1 MGEVRRWQSACLKS
15 FHLGSQTDF
24 IRTGISEYKS
34 QQQFSFYVTF
44 IFMNWRGDKTLPRTF
59 ILFLM
64 LGSVFIG
71 EVMPVVIAIFGG
83 VFGTY
88 GAKEPIIKSWP
99 DFGLILVIYT
109 VLGSLFWFLYRF
121 LNWRIVALFAF
132 VLAFVLERWV
142 YWHPEGEV
150 GVSNTISFGTILQ
163 LVIIYFL
170 VLVLP
175 YIIFQKIRSK
185 WVMRGVGAS
194 LIILLLLNTAGL
206 VFTYS
211 TMVKR
216 GLWPWRPVTSQRGS
230 QDSGLPPNICP
241 QRLIVE
247 KDKQTTAYWGGKTFS
262 VSADVH
268 NWVEEK

>member
-1 MGEVRRWQSACLKS
+1 M
-15 FHLGSQTDF
+15 
-24 IRTGISEYKS
+24 I
-34 QQQFSFYVTF
+34 
-44 IFMNWRGDKTLPRTF
+44 WRGDKTLPPTF

-99 DFGLILVIYT
+99 DFGLILIIYT
-109 VLGSLFWFLYRF
+109 VLGLLFWLLYRF
-121 LNWRIVALFAF
+121 LSWRIVALFAF

-150 GVSNTISFGTILQ
+150 GVSNIISFVTIFQ
-163 LVIIYFL
+163 LVIVYFL

-175 YIIFQKIRSK
+175 YLIFQKIRSK
-185 WVMRGVGAS
+185 WTMCGIPLS
-194 LIILLLLNTAGL
+194 FLILFLLSAAGL
-206 VFTYS
+206 IFTYS

-216 GLWPWRPVTSQRGS
+216 GLWPWRPVTSQNQS
-230 QDSGLPPNICP
+230 QDSGLPSSICP
-241 QRLIVE
+241 ERLTVE
-247 KDKQTTAYWGGKTFS
+247 KDKQTTAYWNGKTFL
-262 VSADVH
+262 VSADMQ
-268 NWVEEK
+268 NWVEKNCPETLEKAK

>member
-1 MGEVRRWQSACLKS
+1 M
-15 FHLGSQTDF
+15 
-24 IRTGISEYKS
+24 I
-34 QQQFSFYVTF
+34 
-44 IFMNWRGDKTLPRTF
+44 WRGDKTLPLTF
-59 ILFLM
+59 IPFLM

-71 EVMPVVIAIFGG
+71 EVMPVVIGIFGG

-109 VLGSLFWFLYRF
+109 VLGSIFWFLYRF
-121 LNWRIVALFAF
+121 LSWRIVALFAF

-163 LVIIYFL
+163 LVIVYFL

-175 YIIFQKIRSK
+175 YLIFQKIRAK
-185 WVMRGVGAS
+185 WAMRGVLFS
-194 LIILLLLNTAGL
+194 LLILFLLSAAGL
-206 VFTYS
+206 IFTYY

-216 GLWPWRPVTSQRGS
+216 GLWPWRPVTSQD
-230 QDSGLPPNICP
+230 QTLDSGLPPNTCP
-241 QRLIVE
+241 ERLIVE
-247 KDKQTTAYWGGKTFS
+247 KDKQTTADWNGKTLP
-262 VSADVH
+262 VSAEVQ
-268 NWVEEK
+268 NWIEENCPGVLERAEKL

>member
-1 MGEVRRWQSACLKS
+1 M
-15 FHLGSQTDF
+15 
-24 IRTGISEYKS
+24 IR
-34 QQQFSFYVTF
+34 
-44 IFMNWRGDKTLPRTF
+44 RGDKTLPLTF
-59 ILFLM
+59 IPFLM
-64 LGSVFIG
+64 LASVFSG

-121 LNWRIVALFAF
+121 LSWRIVALFAF
-132 VLAFVLERWV
+132 VLAFILERWV

-150 GVSNTISFGTILQ
+150 GVSNAISFGTILQ

-175 YIIFQKIRSK
+175 YLIFQKIRSK
-185 WVMRGVGAS
+185 WSMHAVLIS
-194 LIILLLLNTAGL
+194 LIILFLLNTAGL
-206 VFTYS
+206 IFTYY

-216 GLWPWRPVTSQRGS
+216 GLWPWRPVTSQGKS
-230 QDSGLPPNICP
+230 QNLGLPPNTCP
-241 QRLIVE
+241 KRLIVE
-247 KDKQTTAYWGGKTFS
+247 KDKQTTAYWNGKTLP
-262 VSADVH
+262 VSAEVQ
-268 NWVEEK
+268 NWIEENCPGVLERAEKL